1 MRRKISIKFRS
12 IPSKNGVFMSKYVG
26 DFHRGTGFVCF
37 DSFFNY
43 ESSDFVKI
51 SILMSQNMGNVMP

>member
-37 DSFFNY
+37 DSFLIMK
-43 ESSDFVKI
+43 VL
-51 SILMSQNMGNVMP
+51 ILLKFPF

>member
-1 MRRKISIKFRS
+1 MRTKISIKFRS

-37 DSFFNY
+37 DSFLIMN
-43 ESSDFVKI
+43 VL
-51 SILMSQNMGNVMP
+51 ILLKFPF